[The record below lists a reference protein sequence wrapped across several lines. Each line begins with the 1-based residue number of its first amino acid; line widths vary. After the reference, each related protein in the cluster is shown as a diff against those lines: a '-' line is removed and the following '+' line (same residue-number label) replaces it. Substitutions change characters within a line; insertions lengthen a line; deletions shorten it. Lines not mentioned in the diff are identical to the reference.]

1 MNGLVGHLL
10 PQERVHHLVL
20 LDPGLPL
27 EGRRDD
33 GGAVV
38 RLLTDDLDAG
48 LGNPQLYLSLNLL
61 EVQFNSPLE

>member
-1 MNGLVGHLL
+1 M
-10 PQERVHHLVL
+10 L

-38 RLLTDDLDAG
+38 RLLADDLDAG
-48 LGNPQLYLSLNLL
+48 LGDSYFYLALNLL
-61 EVQFNSPLE
+61 EVQF